1 MERPQA
7 KGWCPT
13 TLVPMQSG
21 DGLIVRIKP
30 AFGRL
35 TSAQAKAVAD
45 LARLY
50 GNGFL
55 DITSRANI
63 QIRGVDE
70 AKLPSLIAALQAH
83 DLASTDEARDRL
95 NLILA
100 PFTDETMIGYHCA
113 KRLYE
118 AAVSLPELPAKFGFA
133 IDTGE
138 KRIIADASADIRIE
152 TDQSGA
158 LIIRCDGCDT
168 GFQTSLD
175 RVIADI
181 QKVLAWYLAQKQE
194 GARLVRMAKYAHA
207 KKVPDEFCGL
217 VPNDKQDDV
226 RVGAEKGKD
235 AGRDIIAVPFGQC
248 HADSLS
254 QLAMHTKQIQVTV
267 NRCFVVDRGAGAK
280 TDFITEPDDGRLA
293 VIACPGAPAC
303 ASATMA
309 TRVLAEQ
316 LANKLTASAGFSCNK
331 TYHISGCTKG
341 CAAPRATD
349 ICIIG
354 DGAHY
359 AIIENGCAWEPPSIT
374 SLSSDDVLK
383 TVK

>member
-35 TSAQAKAVAD
+35 TSDQAKAVAD

-70 AKLPSLIAALQAH
+70 AALPSLIAALQGH

-118 AAVSLPELPAKFGFA
+118 ATVSLPELPAKFGFA

-138 KRIIADASADIRIE
+138 KRIIANASADIRIE

-175 RVIADI
+175 RMIGDI

-194 GARLVRMAKYAHA
+194 GARLARMAQYAYA
-207 KKVPDEFCGL
+207 QKVPKDFRL
-217 VPNDKQDDV
+217 ITPNEKQDDV
-226 RVGAEKGKD
+226 RVGARKD
-235 AGRDIIAVPFGQC
+235 AGYDILGVPFGQC

-254 QLAMHTKQIQVTV
+254 QLAMHTKQIEVTV
-267 NRCFVVDRGAGAK
+267 NRCLVVDTGAGAK
-280 TDFITEPDDGRLA
+280 TDFITKPDDGRLA

-309 TRVLAEQ
+309 TRNLAEE
-316 LANKLTASAGFSCNK
+316 LASNITASAGLSCDK

>member
-13 TLVPMQSG
+13 TLAPMQSG

-70 AKLPSLIAALQAH
+70 ARLPSLISALQGH

-113 KRLYE
+113 MRLYE
-118 AAVSLPELPAKFGFA
+118 AAASLPELPAKFGFA

-138 KRIIADASADIRIE
+138 KRMIANASADIRIE

-158 LIIRCDGCDT
+158 LILRCDGCDT

-175 RVIADI
+175 RMIVDI

-194 GARLVRMAKYAHA
+194 GARLVRMAKYAKA
-207 KKVPDEFCGL
+207 QRVPKEFRL
-217 VPNDKQDDV
+217 ITPNEKQDNV
-226 RVGAEKGKD
+226 RVGASKD
-235 AGRDIIAVPFGQC
+235 AGFDIIGVPFGQC

-280 TDFITEPDDGRLA
+280 TDFITTPDDGRLA
-293 VIACPGAPAC
+293 VMACPGAPAC
-303 ASATMA
+303 ASATMT
-309 TRVLAEQ
+309 TRVLAET
-316 LANKLTASAGFSCNK
+316 LASRLTASAGLSSDK

-349 ICIIG
+349 FCIIG

-383 TVK
+383 IVK